1 MVPGTNGFYDG
12 EEGDFGPGTTFA
24 KNFGLNLAT
33 GGIGGKTKLFG
44 KALGKAGSFAL
55 RNSIEVGIETAF
67 DVGYR
72 GRDFGDSLLMNGIG
86 SVGGE
91 LLIKGLMNKFKGGRK
106 EYSYTGKLC
115 FIAGTKVKTE
125 DGYKNNEDIK
135 IGDLVWSKDDSGQN
149 NREAYK
155 PVKSL
160 FTTKPQQLVHLTY
173 KARDSISSDDDED
186 SQSYTLTGTPNH
198 PFWSVDRQD
207 WVEMDDLNAGEQL
220 LLSNHL
226 TAYVESKTIENSKP
240 GEHFTTYNFEVEE
253 FHTYFVAPKNSPPSS
268 FVWVHNKGKLCADGK
283 AAVTKLIN
291 QGYHPKIA
299 ISMVRGTPLSVPV
312 KFKNGNTYALLADKR
327 GGNYRSW
334 QKKSTPSLSRA
345 NNQVTGETGET
356 MAEAFLVKNDWEI
369 QLAIK
374 NGSDNGID
382 IVAIGPN
389 KQLGFFE
396 VKTTRNGTVPNL
408 SELQQGPTYIIDILN
423 EARKGRLRNQVIL
436 PKVANKADFL
446 LDLIESGTPVTKGI
460 IGINLRTNK
469 LRISPW

>member
-1 MVPGTNGFYDG
+1 MVL
-12 EEGDFGPGTTFA
+12 
-24 KNFGLNLAT
+24 K
-33 GGIGGKTKLFG
+33 K
-44 KALGKAGSFAL
+44 
-55 RNSIEVGIETAF
+55 
-67 DVGYR
+67 
-72 GRDFGDSLLMNGIG
+72 
-86 SVGGE
+86 
-91 LLIKGLMNKFKGGRK
+91 
-106 EYSYTGKLC
+106 
-115 FIAGTKVKTE
+115 
-125 DGYKNNEDIK
+125 
-135 IGDLVWSKDDSGQN
+135 
-149 NREAYK
+149 
-155 PVKSL
+155 
-160 FTTKPQQLVHLTY
+160 
-173 KARDSISSDDDED
+173 
-186 SQSYTLTGTPNH
+186 
-198 PFWSVDRQD
+198 
-207 WVEMDDLNAGEQL
+207 
-220 LLSNHL
+220 
-226 TAYVESKTIENSKP
+226 ESK
-240 GEHFTTYNFEVEE
+240 
-253 FHTYFVAPKNSPPSS
+253 
-268 FVWVHNKGKLCADGK
+268 NKGKSIKDSKKATSPQKEKIVSLKDVK
-283 AAVTKLIN
+283 AAKKTKKNIVSKVKHKL
-291 QGYHPKIA
+291 
-299 ISMVRGTPLSVPV
+299 PV